1 MTIAHVEKF
10 AELVGKDPALYAKFG
25 YEKLNEVVVA
35 DMPAKVA
42 WMTSAV
48 NEAKALGLDFNAEEA
63 LSFLEKSYRGDAAS
77 GELSDLQLEAV
88 AGGKGEQVNVN
99 GIPGTKGDDGIVRL
113 NSMPG
118 ADIGKAIEKFF
129 SGW

>member
-1 MTIAHVEKF
+1 MSKAHVEKF

-63 LSFLEKSYRGDAAS
+63 LSFLEKHYRAESS

-88 AGGKGEQVNVN
+88 AGGKDK
-99 GIPGTKGDDGIVRL
+99 PGAKFADDGRRNLIFAQTQHNAKKVG
-113 NSMPG
+113 NEIASWF
-118 ADIGKAIEKFF
+118 K
-129 SGW
+129 GW